1 MPVDIADFESGSV
14 SEPPSIPEQV
24 VTFLFTNREYAFTR
38 EEIASALDADPNTVG
53 TALSRLKTRGLVRH
67 KGTYWAITDD
77 HDRVADAYDLHTVSE
92 RLDNADG
99 GIDPDAW
106 DATAPDQP
114 HPSERDGTDS

>member
-24 VTFLFTNREYAFTR
+24 VTFLYTNREYAFTR
-38 EEIASALDADPNTVG
+38 EEIASALDADPNPVG

-99 GIDPDAW
+99 GIDPDVW